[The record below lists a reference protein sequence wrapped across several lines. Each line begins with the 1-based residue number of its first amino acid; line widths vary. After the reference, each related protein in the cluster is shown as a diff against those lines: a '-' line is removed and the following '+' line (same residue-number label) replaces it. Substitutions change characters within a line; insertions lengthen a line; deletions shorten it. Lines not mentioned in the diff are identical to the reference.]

1 MDWIMPLIAGL
12 GIGSILKTIIDSYIL
27 RRNFIKDR
35 YYNEKKQSYLNLIES
50 LYLINVDH
58 STKNLKKFGLYSIHC
73 QLFGHK
79 QVYDLTKKLME
90 TSLEPELRN
99 KIINKMIEEMKKDLQ
114 K

>member
-1 MDWIMPLIAGL
+1 MPLIAGL

-58 STKNLKKFGLYSIHC
+58 STKNLKNLVFIQFIANYL
-73 QLFGHK
+73 
-79 QVYDLTKKLME
+79 V
-90 TSLEPELRN
+90 
-99 KIINKMIEEMKKDLQ
+99 INKYTILRKN
-114 K
+114 